1 MSLGAILGIL
11 IFVPLVCAALAFVY
25 VRYIG

>member
-1 MSLGAILGIL
+1 MTTSAIIGVL
-11 IFVPLVCAALAFVY
+11 IFVPLVCAAIAYVY